1 MQLFYFDRVQR
12 LNKKQPRTIPII
24 SCWTRDMALERIK
37 TENDLN
43 YGYGKILPRI
53 EEKPEDNPK
62 VHKCSFINNEMFNIK
77 EI

>member
-24 SCWTRDMALERIK
+24 SCWKRDMSLERIK

-43 YGYGKILPRI
+43 YGYGKVLPRI
-53 EEKPEDNPK
+53 EEKPADNPK
-62 VHKCSFINNEMFNIK
+62 VQNDHL
-77 EI
+77 